1 MHPVNYKASQIDEN
15 NKSWNSPD
23 LKSSPFI
30 ERSKR
35 SNVLDHFNFQLS
47 DKKPLKLNDRLKK
60 KIENIKIETDM
71 EESTV
76 KRISYTP

>member
-1 MHPVNYKASQIDEN
+1 M
-15 NKSWNSPD
+15 
-23 LKSSPFI
+23 
-30 ERSKR
+30 
-35 SNVLDHFNFQLS
+35 LDHFHYQLS
-47 DKKPLKLNDRLKK
+47 DKKPMKLNDRLKK